1 VKAPAGFCVFGGL
14 RPALANPAVLAQGWA
29 RQEGRAV
36 IRDRAILLMAV
47 GQTLVWAG
55 LYYVFPALLLSWEAA
70 TGWSKAE
77 LTGAITCAVLLS
89 GAAAPVMGRVI
100 DAGLGP
106 VLMGG
111 CSALGGLALAAL
123 SGVGALWQ
131 FYALWAVI
139 GLSLA
144 GSLYE
149 PCFVLVTRARGPQAK
164 PAIVAIT
171 LVAGFAGTIS
181 FPLVHA
187 LAEGLGWRRAVV
199 AIGLGVTLGVAP
211 MLWRAASLLEG
222 ERRARGAPAGA
233 TGVDAQPRFLRRP
246 AFWLLGFAFGL
257 MSLVHSGV
265 LQHLLPILDG
275 AGVAVGTAVL
285 VAACIGPMQVAGR
298 LAMVWSERFVSM
310 HGVALAAF
318 AALALAC
325 LALGAAGSV
334 PGLLPVFVLL
344 FGGAVGV
351 VSILRPVLA
360 RELLGE
366 RNFGAK
372 SGALAVI
379 YMSASAAAPY
389 AGALIWGW
397 GGYGAMLK
405 LATGCAA
412 AGAGCYLL
420 ARRVA
425 AG

>member
-1 VKAPAGFCVFGGL
+1 MQARSL
-14 RPALANPAVLAQGWA
+14 WRLLANPAALALGWWQGA
-29 RQEGRAV
+29 RRAV
-36 IRDRAILLMAV
+36 IRDRVILLMAV
-47 GQTLVWAG
+47 GETLVWAG
-55 LYYVFPALLLSWEAA
+55 LYYVFPALLLSWEEA
-70 TGWSKAE
+70 TGWSKPE

-89 GAAAPVMGRVI
+89 GVAAPVMGRVI

-111 CSALGGLALAAL
+111 CSFIGGLALAAL
-123 SGVGALWQ
+123 SQVDALWQ
-131 FYALWAVI
+131 FYGLWAVI
-139 GLSLA
+139 GLCLA

-149 PCFVLVTRARGPQAK
+149 PCFVLVTRARGVEAK
-164 PAIVAIT
+164 RAIVAIT

-181 FPLVHA
+181 FPVVHA

-199 AIGLGVTLGVAP
+199 AIGLGVSLGVAP
-211 MLWRAASLLEG
+211 MLWRAASLLEA
-222 ERRARGAPAGA
+222 ERRARGATASAAGA
-233 TGVDAQPRFLRRP
+233 DSQPRFLRRP
-246 AFWLLGFAFGL
+246 AFWLLGGAFGL

-275 AGVAVGTAVL
+275 AGIAAGTAVL
-285 VAACIGPMQVAGR
+285 VAASIGPMQVAGR
-298 LAMVWSERFVSM
+298 LAMVWSERFVSV

-318 AALALAC
+318 VAMGFAS
-325 LALGAAGSV
+325 LALGVAGKV
-334 PGLLPVFVLL
+334 PALLPVFVML

-351 VSILRPVLA
+351 VSILRPLLA

-379 YMSASAAAPY
+379 YMTASAAAPY

-397 GGYGAMLK
+397 GGYGLMLE
-405 LATGCAA
+405 LATGCAV
-412 AGAGCYLL
+412 AGAGLYLL

-425 AG
+425 VG